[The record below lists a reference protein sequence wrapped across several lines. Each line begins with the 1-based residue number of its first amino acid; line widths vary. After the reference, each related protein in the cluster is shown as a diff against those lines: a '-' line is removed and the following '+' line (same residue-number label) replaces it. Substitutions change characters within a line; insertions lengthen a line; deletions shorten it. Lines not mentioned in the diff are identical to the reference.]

1 MLHIQAY
8 VYPHAHPQTS
18 TSAFTPCTCMYCI
31 YDLYIVSI
39 ATTSS
44 KKAEMGTPLK
54 QEKSQIAKPQILLP
68 EIKSQ
73 MYFIV
78 R

>member
-1 MLHIQAY
+1 
-8 VYPHAHPQTS
+8 
-18 TSAFTPCTCMYCI
+18 MYCI

-44 KKAEMGTPLK
+44 KKAEMGAPLK
-54 QEKSQIAKPQILLP
+54 QEKSQIAKSQILLP

>member
-1 MLHIQAY
+1 
-8 VYPHAHPQTS
+8 
-18 TSAFTPCTCMYCI
+18 MYCI
-31 YDLYIVSI
+31 YDLHIVSI

-54 QEKSQIAKPQILLP
+54 QEMSQIAKPQILLP